1 MPLITSAVA
10 KFDDLLS
17 KRAVGTARGGEPL
30 DAAIARSRE
39 VLRDALFGAGVRERR
54 AMLTGS
60 DAHASE
66 YAQALKAVDAA
77 YADLWAYEAFG
88 RSVRVTEVDA
98 RRAKLTDVVKAGVGD
113 VSLQISEGRPDP
125 SLHATLSVTRVANTD
140 LRATWPLPESA
151 IEVPDPGPMKV
162 GGGCEEQRRRRS
174 RIHKRLAKSGGSVSA
189 WA

>member
-1 MPLITSAVA
+1 MITSAVA

-17 KRAVGTARGGEPL
+17 KRAVGGTARGGEAL

-66 YAQALKAVDAA
+66 YSQALKAVDAA
-77 YADLWAYEAFG
+77 YADQWAYEAFG

-98 RRAKLTDVVKAGVGD
+98 RRAKLADVVKAGGGD
-113 VSLQISEGRPDP
+113 VSRQISEGRPDP
-125 SLHATLSVTRVANTD
+125 SLHATLAATRVANTD

-151 IEVPDPGPMKV
+151 IEVPIPGPMKV
-162 GGGCEEQRRRRS
+162 GGGCEERRRRQS
-174 RIHKRLAKSGGSVSA
+174 RIHKRLAKTGGSVSS